1 MNKVI
6 LLVSRR
12 NGGQA
17 LMDHVEQ
24 FQRLLAELPEMR
36 RCIVSLAD
44 VTAKVANQTPIAPY
58 EAVVEMWFDSVEA
71 YTEASRTPAGRLTAG
86 DAEQGRYVYLIR
98 ERIQLDR
105 PRTWEIGERSPG
117 VKSVYVVRRPDGTTR
132 EEAKRLWLAHAS
144 VAREHHVGMCK
155 YVQDGVLRSLTE
167 GSPRIDAIAE
177 LHFPTVKDLEE
188 RMYDSEEG
196 EAAIRADT
204 VKLAGESSVMLTSE
218 YILAD

>member
-1 MNKVI
+1 MEKLM
-6 LLVSRR
+6 LLVSSR
-12 NGGQA
+12 NGGQPPSDY
-17 LMDHVEQ
+17 LGQ
-24 FQRLLAELPEMR
+24 FQGLLSQLPEMN
-36 RCIVSLAD
+36 RCIVNLAD
-44 VTAKVANQTPIAPY
+44 VTAKVPNQTPISPY

-117 VKSVYVVRRPDGTTR
+117 VKSVYLVRRPDGTTR